1 MTAGKDNRAAVK
13 KLQSLLQ
20 GKVLADDKTL
30 TKFSYD
36 YSIYEIR
43 PLAVVQPYDL
53 EDLQKVI
60 LFAAA
65 EGFHITPRGGGSGTT
80 GAALGKEIIIALPK
94 SDFWGR
100 VGDFHTKDAN
110 AYISAGA
117 GMLHN
122 DLQHYLKRHDYFLP
136 ADVSSARLSQIGG
149 NVATK
154 ASGPHALKYGSI
166 DRFLEGIEFFT
177 PQGELI
183 NTADKSSIPKRI
195 QDNLKKLS
203 HRILNE
209 KSMRDVLEAK
219 RFMKTASGY
228 NLFAFIQGLTM
239 EKLLA
244 QLFAGSNGTLGYITR
259 VTLRAEPYERTRA
272 TMLLYFAELAEA
284 GRAVCAIRDLGVAA
298 IEIISKETALLMS
311 KKGLRNNVL
320 EKENHTLL
328 IEFDGAERYAQIAAV
343 KKMLRHEGITL
354 SRDAVVV
361 SDEIEI
367 ARLWKFRKQILPLI
381 SNPGPQLKALAVVND
396 VGVDPRYLA
405 DFIGDIQKI
414 FTKHG
419 VESIIYGH
427 AGSGNLHLRP
437 IFDMT
442 RGDLPKR
449 IRQLADD
456 VYGAVFRYNGTISGE
471 HGIGRLK
478 APYLKQE
485 WGEELYNAMQELK
498 RIFDPE
504 GIFNPGVMFSDKSIT
519 DNLRHD
525 LQNPS
530 GEKPG
535 GK

>member
-1 MTAGKDNRAAVK
+1 MTARSGNTAAVQ

-20 GKVLADDKTL
+20 GKVLADDTSL

-53 EDLQKVI
+53 EDLRKVI

-65 EGFHITPRGGGSGTT
+65 EGFHITPRGGGSGTA
-80 GAALGKEIIIALPK
+80 GGALGREIIIALPHGG
-94 SDFWGR
+94 FWGQ
-100 VGDFHTKDAN
+100 VEDFSIQDAS
-110 AYISAGA
+110 ASISTRA

-122 DLQHYLKRHDYFLP
+122 DLQHYLKKQAYFLP
-136 ADVSSARLSQIGG
+136 ADVSSARISQIGG

-166 DRFLEGIEFFT
+166 DRFLEDIEFFT
-177 PQGELI
+177 SQGELV
-183 NTADKSSIPKRI
+183 NTSDKSSIPRRI
-195 QDNLKKLS
+195 QDKLKRLS
-203 HRILNE
+203 HHILTEN
-209 KSMRDVLEAK
+209 SMRNALDTK
-219 RFMKTASGY
+219 RFMKTSSGY

-259 VTLRAEPYERTRA
+259 VTLRAEPYETARA
-272 TMLLYFAELAEA
+272 AMLLYFADLVEA

-298 IEIISKETALLMS
+298 IEIISKETATLMIR
-311 KKGLRNNVL
+311 KGLRNKL
-320 EKENHTLL
+320 LDKESHILF
-328 IEFDGAERYAQIAAV
+328 IEFDGAERSAQITAV
-343 KKMLRHEGITL
+343 KQILRHEGVAL
-354 SRDAVVV
+354 SRDAVVAT
-361 SDEIEI
+361 DEADI
-367 ARLWKFRKQILPLI
+367 ARLWKLRKQILPLI
-381 SNPGPQLKALAVVND
+381 SNPGPHLKALAVVND

-405 DFIGDIQKI
+405 DFIADLQKI
-414 FTKHG
+414 FRKHG
-419 VESIIYGH
+419 VESFIYGH

-442 RGDLPKR
+442 RGGLPKR
-449 IRQLADD
+449 IRQLADE
-456 VYGAVFRYNGTISGE
+456 VYGTVLHYNGTISGE

-485 WGEELYNAMQELK
+485 WGGKLYSSMREVK
-498 RIFDPE
+498 KIFDPD
-504 GIFNPGVMFSDKSIT
+504 GIFNPGVMFSDRSIT

-525 LQNPS
+525 LQR
-530 GEKPG
+530 
-535 GK
+535 